1 MVRALRRGGAVAREV
16 RQPIHEA
23 GGSRAVPR
31 ATAPVPETMCRR
43 GGAEGLAGKRGAAAM
58 MFVPLIIRCITA
70 RKIRAVVSSVAAE
83 GKIV

>member
-70 RKIRAVVSSVAAE
+70 RKDTCSSQQC
-83 GKIV
+83 GC

>member
-43 GGAEGLAGKRGAAAM
+43 GGAEGLAGKRGAATNKN
-58 MFVPLIIRCITA
+58 VPLDY
-70 RKIRAVVSSVAAE
+70 
-83 GKIV
+83 